1 MNIDTENLIDKKIL
15 FDHKLKIDTSG
26 KATFGSDVVKKIN
39 LEWGFGREYQN
50 YIKLKSKKLEVHI
63 PFFYSKPEKFIP
75 KVYINNS
82 EEVLFRNID
91 QFRRL
96 YSLTLKDHEQSGLY
110 NTYSSIYNRYNL
122 MKKLFDD

>member
-1 MNIDTENLIDKKIL
+1 M
-15 FDHKLKIDTSG
+15 
-26 KATFGSDVVKKIN
+26 
-39 LEWGFGREYQN
+39 
-50 YIKLKSKKLEVHI
+50 IKNTLYLEVHI

-96 YSLTLKDHEQSGLY
+96 YSLTLKDHEQIFL
-110 NTYSSIYNRYNL
+110 N
-122 MKKLFDD
+122 

>member
-1 MNIDTENLIDKKIL
+1 L

-50 YIKLKSKKLEVHI
+50 YIKLKSKI
-63 PFFYSKPEKFIP
+63 IP

-110 NTYSSIYNRYNL
+110 NSYSSIYNRYNL